1 VRNATV
7 SDGMF
12 GGVGILHRKLGVHLT
27 CDHRA
32 KYEPSSYCIGYRI
45 LRLEMD
51 LDQVT
56 GTATSAAETHVELAF
71 QLYSDA
77 LECKYHLHTT

>member
-12 GGVGILHRKLGVHLT
+12 GGVRILHRKLGVHLT

-32 KYEPSSYCIGYRI
+32 KYNPSLYCVGYRI

-56 GTATSAAETHVELAF
+56 GTATSAAETPCGTCL
-71 QLYSDA
+71 QLYFDA